1 MKAIHADPK
10 EIRKIFSEKYIIPDF
25 QRPYS
30 WEKEHCDKLWEDII
44 DFYDNQTSK
53 EDKYFLGNIVI
64 HQSDDAF
71 AVIDGQQR
79 LTTLLLLIKALHS
92 KAGTATV
99 LEECLRIK
107 DPLTSELTDTLRL
120 DSLVADDDKKHL
132 YDIIF
137 NNGNKT
143 PDCNMKSNYVDLC
156 KKIEDWW
163 LKQDNSADCLNKL
176 ILCFLD
182 QIVLLPIHCGSED
195 DALTI
200 FETINNRGMSLTD
213 ADIFKAK
220 LHHSAADDKD
230 NFVKQ
235 WNLLD
240 NHEWLFRVLMH
251 VYRAKEG
258 DSTKE
263 IGLRPYFTDS
273 SKNRFSDWKSVIDS
287 LKLIHDVDN
296 NWESSADINI
306 LWNILKTYPN
316 YYWNFPLYVYLHKYG
331 KYTDDNFVLDGEHNA
346 AFLQLL
352 EYTVKYFFI
361 KGIVY
366 NSVNYVKDTVFKVCV
381 AIESDSNYLYEYAK
395 TITSNDITEFNNK
408 INNKQYG
415 RYLRGLVL
423 LSAYLNTEQDK
434 EQFSEFIVS
443 NYHIEH
449 ILPKKWNNYDKWDEH
464 SWADDLNSIGN
475 LMPLEYKLNINAKNE
490 FFNRKKDS
498 YSKSKVRDAL
508 DVIQYE
514 EWTPE
519 NLKSIQDIK
528 TQRLKNYFTFSKIT
542 IDKI

>member
-64 HQSDDAF
+64 HQSGDSF

-163 LKQDNSADCLNKL
+163 LNKDNSADCLNNL

-296 NWESSADINI
+296 NWESSVDINI

-381 AIESDSNYLYEYAK
+381 AIESDSDYLYEYAK

-423 LSAYLNTEQDK
+423 LSAYLNTKQDK

-490 FFNRKKDS
+490 FFNRKKES
-498 YSKSKVRDAL
+498 YRKSKVRDAL